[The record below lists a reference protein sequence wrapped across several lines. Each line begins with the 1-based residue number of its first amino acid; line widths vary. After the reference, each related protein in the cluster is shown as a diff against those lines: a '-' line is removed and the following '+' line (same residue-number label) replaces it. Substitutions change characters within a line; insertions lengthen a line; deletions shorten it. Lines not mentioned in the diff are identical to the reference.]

1 MGPQIESAFCNLEEC
16 EYLILPR
23 VSDFIGHRIESL
35 YFEPHIIV
43 FSILL
48 RRNYGGMLQTDPA
61 AGYRTASSRISLQ
74 VACKICVNISPR

>member
-23 VSDFIGHRIESL
+23 VSDFMGHRIESL
-35 YFEPHIIV
+35 SFEPHIIV

-48 RRNYGGMLQTDPA
+48 RKNYGDMLQTDLA
-61 AGYRTASSRISLQ
+61 AGHCTASGRISLQ
-74 VACKICVNISPR
+74 VACKICVNIA